1 MHSYLLS
8 RSRYVQIDS
17 WKSPL
22 LPIKCGVPQ
31 CSVLGSLLFFIY
43 INDVFSCSNYLSFI
57 LFADDTNIFFQ
68 HKNISEL
75 TKIVNHELSFVAT
88 WFKAN
93 KLTVHPDKTKFIL
106 FNPARKKI
114 NLDGLSINIDKNS
127 INRVEHTKFLG
138 VIVHQN
144 LSWQAHIKAISSKI
158 AKSTGIIIKSRQ
170 FFLSNTL
177 CTLYNSLILP
187 YLQYCSIIWASTY
200 SSHLQPF
207 FHLQKKALRIIA
219 HSPPR
224 AHTFSLTNSKYST
237 YLMFISTK
245 FLALFSFTCRS
256 SCPLLFQLFSFLT
269 LIVINISPGKKTTCI
284 FILINTLFL
293 FGYRVL
299 KFGMTFLSHFI
310 IHLLFLVININ

>member
-8 RSRYVQIDS
+8 RSQYVQIDS

-31 CSVLGSLLFFIY
+31 GSVLGPLLFLIY
-43 INDVFSCSNYLSFI
+43 INDIFSCSNYLSFI
-57 LFADDTNIFFQ
+57 IFADDTNIFFQ

-93 KLTVHPDKTKFIL
+93 KLTLHPDKTKFIL
-106 FNPARKKI
+106 FHPARKKI

-138 VIVHQN
+138 VIIHQN
-144 LSWQAHIKAISSKI
+144 LSWQTHIKAISSKI

-200 SSHLQPF
+200 SSHLQPVF
-207 FHLQKKALRIIA
+207 RLQKKALRATSRNYQLDVEIVKNDLA
-219 HSPPR
+219 S
-224 AHTFSLTNSKYST
+224 NSARIKPYMGPSYKIVGLST
-237 YLMFISTK
+237 IE
-245 FLALFSFTCRS
+245 
-256 SCPLLFQLFSFLT
+256 
-269 LIVINISPGKKTTCI
+269 
-284 FILINTLFL
+284 
-293 FGYRVL
+293 
-299 KFGMTFLSHFI
+299 
-310 IHLLFLVININ
+310 